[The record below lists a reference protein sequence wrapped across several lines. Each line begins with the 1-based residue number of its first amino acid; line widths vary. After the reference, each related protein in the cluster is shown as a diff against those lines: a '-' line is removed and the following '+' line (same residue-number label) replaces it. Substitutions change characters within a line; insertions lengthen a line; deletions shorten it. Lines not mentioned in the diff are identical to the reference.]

1 MKILHLVSTVDPRS
15 GGPIE
20 GVRQSGL
27 AMAASGHQIEVATL
41 DPIDVPYVRD
51 FPLPLHVLGPA
62 RGHYGYC
69 ADYVPW
75 LRAHAARFDAVI
87 VHGLWQYHGYGAWR
101 ALRKMDVPYY
111 VYAHGML
118 DPWFRLTYPLKHLK
132 KWTYWPWAEY
142 RVLRDAAAVIFTTDE
157 ERLLARES
165 FWLYRANERVVP
177 FGTNAPRD
185 EPAVLREAFL
195 RASPHLQNKR
205 IVLFLG
211 RLHPKKGCDM
221 LVRAFAE
228 HARETPDAHLLMAG
242 PDQGNWQGALQ
253 AIAQSHGIA
262 HRISWPGM
270 LQGNL
275 KWGAFYAS
283 DVFVLPSHQENFGV
297 SVAEALA
304 CGLPVLV
311 SDKVNV
317 WREIESDGAGF
328 VAPDTVAGTQRL
340 LATWRS
346 LDESTRN
353 TMRVQ
358 ARRTFDARF
367 AMDGMVRSL
376 TALLHEPPAGGAM
389 QSAAAAVPAART
401 RAGLAMRIEPSS
413 EQPEHTA
420 SVRN

>member
-27 AMAASGHQIEVATL
+27 AMAALGHHIEAASL
-41 DPIDVPYVRD
+41 DPIDAPYVRD
-51 FPLPLHVLGPA
+51 FPLPLHALGPA
-62 RGHYGYC
+62 RGRYGYC
-69 ADYVPW
+69 AGYVPW
-75 LRAHAARFDAVI
+75 LRAQAGRFDAAI
-87 VHGLWQYHGYGAWR
+87 VHGLWQYHGFGAWR
-101 ALRKMDVPYY
+101 ALRDAHVPYY

-132 KWTYWPWAEY
+132 KWAYWPWAEY

-177 FGTNAPRD
+177 FGTLA
-185 EPAVLREAFL
+185 PAVDAHALREAFL
-195 RASPHLQNKR
+195 DAAPHLRNKR

-221 LVRAFAE
+221 LIHAFAE

-242 PDQGNWQGALQ
+242 PDNGNWQPALQ
-253 AIAQSHGIA
+253 AMAQSHGIA
-262 HRISWPGM
+262 HRVSWPGM
-270 LQGNL
+270 LQGHL
-275 KWGAFYAS
+275 KWGAFHAS

-297 SVAEALA
+297 AVAEALA

-317 WREIESDGAGF
+317 WREIESDRAGF
-328 VAPDTVAGTQRL
+328 VAPDTVAGTRRM
-340 LATWRS
+340 LAAWRG
-346 LDESTRN
+346 LDEGAREA
-353 TMRVQ
+353 MRAQ
-358 ARRTFDARF
+358 ARRTFEARF
-367 AMDGMVRSL
+367 AMDGMVRAL
-376 TALLHEPPAGGAM
+376 LALLHEYPAH
-389 QSAAAAVPAART
+389 AAARSRLARAPRVERVEPADT
-401 RAGLAMRIEPSS
+401 PERA
-413 EQPEHTA
+413 A
-420 SVRN
+420 SLRN